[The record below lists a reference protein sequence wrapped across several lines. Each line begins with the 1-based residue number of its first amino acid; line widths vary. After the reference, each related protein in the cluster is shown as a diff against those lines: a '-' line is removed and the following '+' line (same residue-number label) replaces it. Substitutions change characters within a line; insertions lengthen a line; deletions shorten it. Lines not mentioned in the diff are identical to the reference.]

1 MNRISII
8 TLPVLVVFSLALGG
22 CTREEVKSVP
32 SGGTYLSVSGGAS
45 FDQAVTGTKEN
56 ENIALY
62 DLGKIHR
69 SAQNPSII
77 FMAAGEKGMV
87 ISRDDAAT
95 WETIPTSLSGTVDVA
110 MLHTGVLIATGIDK
124 DGQGSVVRSLDNGKS
139 WQNVF
144 TLPLSQQKKTIR
156 IIGGGSELVP
166 AIISLEVDAQNDD
179 MVWAGT
185 NDGTLFS
192 AEQSGKVWKKV
203 AEIPTT
209 AALVT
214 GDRSG
219 AAIVRL
225 EGVAASWADVL
236 MITRDKKMLAIK
248 DGTVRTIAVP
258 EVLDSPLAFGGVSGN
273 RNILD
278 VSLVPG
284 FPNAL
289 IIGTDKG
296 AVVTRDAGKTF
307 VELRLPFDASK
318 RVSNMVVAISPT
330 NANRIL
336 VAADGIIY
344 RSEDAGTAWQT
355 ANVGPIGFGITDISI
370 NPKNAARVLTVLK
383 AIAS

>member
-185 NDGTLFS
+185 NDGTIFS

-236 MITRDKKMLAIK
+236 MITQDKKMLAIK

>member
-185 NDGTLFS
+185 NDGTIFS

-248 DGTVRTIAVP
+248 DGTVNTIAVP

-383 AIAS
+383 AISS

>member
-185 NDGTLFS
+185 NDGTIFS

-236 MITRDKKMLAIK
+236 MITQDKKMLAIK
-248 DGTVRTIAVP
+248 DGTVNTIAVP

>member
-185 NDGTLFS
+185 NDGTIFS

>member
-1 MNRISII
+1 MNKISII
-8 TLPVLVVFSLALGG
+8 TLPVVMVFSLALGG
-22 CTREEVKSVP
+22 CAREEEKPVP
-32 SGGTYLSVSGGAS
+32 AGGAYLSVSGGAS
-45 FDQAVTGTKEN
+45 FDQAVAGIKEG

-69 SAQNPSII
+69 SAQDPAVI
-77 FMAAGEKGMV
+77 FMAAGEKGIV

-110 MLHTGVLIATGIDK
+110 MLRTGVLLATGIDK
-124 DGQGSVVRSLDNGKS
+124 DGQGGVVRSLDNGKS

-144 TLPLSQQKKTIR
+144 TLPLPQQKKTLR

-166 AIISLEVDAQNDD
+166 TIISLEVDAKNSD

-185 NDGTLFS
+185 NDGTVFS
-192 AEQSGKVWKKV
+192 AEQSGKIWKKV

-225 EGVAASWADVL
+225 EGIAAPWADVL
-236 MITRDKKMLAIK
+236 MVTQDKKMLAIQ
-248 DGTVRTIAVP
+248 DGKVSTISVP
-258 EVLDSPLAFGGVSGN
+258 EVLESPLAFGGISGN

-307 VELRLPFDASK
+307 VELQLPFDASK
-318 RVSNMVVAISPT
+318 RVSNMVVAISPNNT
-330 NANRIL
+330 NRML
-336 VAADGIIY
+336 VAADGVVY
-344 RSEDAGTAWQT
+344 RSEDAGTSWQT
-355 ANVGPIGFGITDISI
+355 TGVGPIGFGITDISI
-370 NPKNAARVLTVLK
+370 NPKNAARVLAVLK

>member
-185 NDGTLFS
+185 NDGTIFS

-248 DGTVRTIAVP
+248 DGTVNTIAVP